1 MLANMGIDSFF
12 HFHQPQIAH
21 LFFLFLSNTKERE
34 MDRKLRIWGISFCAL
49 SKVIFLILISGNF
62 YERGIP
68 VEMETVDKVVDID
81 NNFMDP
87 QFCAT
92 IACDIYKHLRASEV
106 RHSFPHC
113 IE

>member
-1 MLANMGIDSFF
+1 M
-12 HFHQPQIAH
+12 H
-21 LFFLFLSNTKERE
+21 
-34 MDRKLRIWGISFCAL
+34 IWGISFCVFF
-49 SKVIFLILISGNF
+49 KVVSLILISGKVC
-62 YERGIP
+62 ERGIP

-92 IACDIYKHLRASEV
+92 IACDIYKHLRVSEV
-106 RHSFPHC
+106 QHSFPFF

>member
-1 MLANMGIDSFF
+1 L
-12 HFHQPQIAH
+12 H
-21 LFFLFLSNTKERE
+21 
-34 MDRKLRIWGISFCAL
+34 IWGISFCVL
-49 SKVIFLILISGNF
+49 SKVVSLILISGKVC
-62 YERGIP
+62 ERGIP

-92 IACDIYKHLRASEV
+92 IACDIYKHLRVSEV
-106 RHSFPHC
+106 QHSFPYC